1 MDDERPDETEE
12 PEAAEETPAA
22 EKAPVTKVSPAVTEA
37 EAEEPAA
44 ASDEPPLA
52 DEAEVSLGPLFT
64 LGAVLLIYGL
74 LRRRPLV
81 MAGGIA
87 AVWLDQRSELGR
99 SLKTRVRGA
108 VKEQIKAHALG

>member
-1 MDDERPDETEE
+1 VDEERPAETPP
-12 PEAAEETPAA
+12 PEATDEWPVEEQLQVA
-22 EKAPVTKVSPAVTEA
+22 
-37 EAEEPAA
+37 
-44 ASDEPPLA
+44 DEP
-52 DEAEVSLGPLFT
+52 EVSLGPLFT

-99 SLKTRVRGA
+99 SLKARVRGTVEA
-108 VKEQIKAHALG
+108 QIKARALG

>member
-1 MDDERPDETEE
+1 VDDERPETEE
-12 PEAAEETPAA
+12 PETAEAAPVTKET
-22 EKAPVTKVSPAVTEA
+22 PVTKVSPVVTEA
-37 EAEEPAA
+37 EAEEAAAA
-44 ASDEPPLA
+44 ASYEPPVA

-108 VKEQIKAHALG
+108 VKAQIKARALG